1 MFLLSTVNYKFKE
14 NDAFDPFELSS
25 TLSLFKKFTA
35 LDLDIF
41 RPFKTTME
49 GSQNISIEVNVISF
63 DGSVMIHVRKK
74 FQTSQFILIILHFT
88 LAYSSAS

>member
-1 MFLLSTVNYKFKE
+1 MISKKTMHRPFKVTFNLGPLQMKFSE
-14 NDAFDPFELSS
+14 
-25 TLSLFKKFTA
+25 

-49 GSQNISIEVNVISF
+49 GSQNISIEVNVRSC

-74 FQTSQFILIILHFT
+74 FQTSQFILIFLHFI